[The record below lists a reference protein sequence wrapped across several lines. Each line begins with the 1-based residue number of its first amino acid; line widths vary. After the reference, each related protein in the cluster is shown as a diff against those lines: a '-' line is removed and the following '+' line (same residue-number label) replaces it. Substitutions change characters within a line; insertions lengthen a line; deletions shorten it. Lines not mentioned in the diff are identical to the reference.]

1 MKYCLYYRTGIRQFE
16 WIKFDDLE
24 EAKDYLSLLTPLE
37 EGVILD
43 RETGKTYK

>member
-1 MKYCLYYRTGIRQFE
+1 VKYFLYYRTGICQ
-16 WIKFDDLE
+16 FDDLE

-43 RETGKTYK
+43 SETGKTYK